1 VKKLIK
7 ILMVLSL
14 VVGLSSVCAAPASG
28 SVEPNKKLYDFSFV
42 DTDFSAVFR
51 SVSVVAGVDILLAPD
66 VKGKMSIKVTKKT
79 WQETLDI
86 ICEIN
91 DLTWVIQDKYI
102 VIQRQS
108 TYQAKQKKIADEE
121 KQQEES
127 APLVRKNFQIH
138 HAKADELVKVLE
150 SMKSG
155 RGRIT
160 VVERTNSIIVYDTD
174 SKIEQMENAL
184 TELDVETLQI
194 MITAKLVVV
203 NSQRARELGVDW
215 SAMLGNNVAMTPG
228 AANGTYGSQAGSS
241 RGAAM
246 VTSFPN
252 NGATPA
258 VSGAATTITTSLFD
272 NNLKLA
278 VSSLMGDASTEVLA
292 SPQVSTLDNTEA
304 QVFMGDKVSIRVI
317 DDSGES
323 STQLVETGIKLTV
336 TPHVSG
342 DNRILLDLHP
352 ENNSY
357 DYDSKGEIVIS
368 TQEAKTKVVV
378 ADGETVIIGG
388 LTRNETQES
397 ESGIPFLKDIPFF
410 GNLFKYTRH
419 SVVKKDLVI
428 FVTPRIIRNYIG
440 NVDLSEPSAETQ
452 GEEAP
457 QMQKV
462 EQPAPAAQ
470 PAQQAAPAAQPAAQ
484 PAPAAEPAPA
494 PAQEPAPAAEPAPAP
509 EPAAEAPAAPEPA
522 ASDVQDDWN

>member
-1 VKKLIK
+1 MKKLTK
-7 ILMVLSL
+7 ILTILL
-14 VVGLSSVCAAPASG
+14 VVASFATAWAAPAEG
-28 SVEPNKKLYDFSFV
+28 SVAPNKKLYDFNFV
-42 DTDFSAVFR
+42 EMDYDAVFR
-51 SVSVVAGVDILLAPD
+51 SVSVIAGVDILVAPD
-66 VKGKMSIKVTKKT
+66 VKGKISLKVTKKT

-102 VIQRQS
+102 TIQRQS
-108 TYQAKQKKIADEE
+108 TYQAKQKKMADEE
-121 KQQEES
+121 KQLEDA

-160 VVERTNSIIVYDTD
+160 TVERTNSIIVYDTEN
-174 SKIEQMENAL
+174 KIEQMSNAL
-184 TELDVETLQI
+184 GELDVETLQI

-203 NSQRARELGVDW
+203 NSNLARELGVDW
-215 SAMLGNNVAMTPG
+215 TATMGNAAITPG
-228 AANGTYGSQAGSS
+228 VAGAATGSQAGSTRTS
-241 RGAAM
+241 AAIR
-246 VTSFPN
+246 SFPN
-252 NGATPA
+252 NGVSPA
-258 VSGAATTITTSLFD
+258 VSGASTAITASVLD
-272 NNLKLA
+272 NNLQIA
-278 VSSLMGDASTEVLA
+278 ISNLMGDASTEVLA

-357 DYDSKGEIVIS
+357 DYDTKGEIVIS

-378 ADGETVIIGG
+378 ADGETVVIGG

-397 ESGIPFLKDIPFF
+397 ESGIPFLKDIPLL
-410 GNLFKYTRH
+410 GNLFKYSRKA
-419 SVVKKDLVI
+419 VIKKDLVI

-440 NVDLSEPSAETQ
+440 NVELSEPSEETA
-452 GEEAP
+452 GAPEAK
-457 QMQKV
+457 KV
-462 EQPAPAAQ
+462 EAA
-470 PAQQAAPAAQPAAQ
+470 PAQQSAPAAAPAAA
-484 PAPAAEPAPA
+484 PAPTQEAAPAEPAAA
-494 PAQEPAPAAEPAPAP
+494 PEAPAP
-509 EPAAEAPAAPEPA
+509 EAPAEG
-522 ASDVQDDWN
+522 DWN

>member
-1 VKKLIK
+1 
-7 ILMVLSL
+7 
-14 VVGLSSVCAAPASG
+14 
-28 SVEPNKKLYDFSFV
+28 
-42 DTDFSAVFR
+42 
-51 SVSVVAGVDILLAPD
+51 
-66 VKGKMSIKVTKKT
+66 
-79 WQETLDI
+79 
-86 ICEIN
+86 
-91 DLTWVIQDKYI
+91 
-102 VIQRQS
+102 
-108 TYQAKQKKIADEE
+108 
-121 KQQEES
+121 
-127 APLVRKNFQIH
+127 
-138 HAKADELVKVLE
+138 
-150 SMKSG
+150 
-155 RGRIT
+155 
-160 VVERTNSIIVYDTD
+160 
-174 SKIEQMENAL
+174 
-184 TELDVETLQI
+184 
-194 MITAKLVVV
+194 
-203 NSQRARELGVDW
+203 
-215 SAMLGNNVAMTPG
+215 
-228 AANGTYGSQAGSS
+228 
-241 RGAAM
+241 M

-484 PAPAAEPAPA
+484 QQAPAAQPAPVAEPAPA

>member
-1 VKKLIK
+1 MKKVVKIVLI
-7 ILMVLSL
+7 LLL
-14 VVGLSSVCAAPASG
+14 AVGFAASFAQQPADNGPS
-28 SVEPNKKLYDFSFV
+28 EPNKKLYNFTFV
-42 DTDFSAVFR
+42 DMDFDAVFR
-51 SVSVVAGVDILLAPD
+51 SLSVTAGVDILLAPD
-66 VKGKMSIKVTKKT
+66 VKGKMSLKITKKT

-91 DLTWVIQDKYI
+91 DLTWLIQDKYI
-102 VIQRQS
+102 TIQRSS
-108 TYQAKQKKIADEE
+108 TYQAKQKKLADEE
-121 KQQEES
+121 AQAEQN
-127 APLVRKNFQIH
+127 APLVRKNFQVH
-138 HAKADELVKVLE
+138 HAKAEELVKVLE
-150 SMKSG
+150 SMKSN

-174 SKIEQMENAL
+174 ARIEQMDNAL

-203 NSQRARELGVDW
+203 NSELARELGVDW
-215 SAMLGNNVAMTPG
+215 TATMGSTALTPG
-228 AANGTYGSQAGSS
+228 AAGTPGGSGAGDTRTS
-241 RGAAM
+241 AAIR
-246 VTSFPN
+246 SFPN
-252 NGATPA
+252 NGVSPA
-258 VSGAATTITTSLFD
+258 VSGASTAITTSVLD
-272 NNLKLA
+272 NHLQLA
-278 VSSLMGDASTEVLA
+278 ISNLMGDASTEVLA

-378 ADGETVIIGG
+378 ADGETVVIGG

-397 ESGIPFLKDIPFF
+397 ESGIPFLKDIPLF
-410 GNLFKYTRH
+410 GNLFKYSRK

-440 NVDLSEPSAETQ
+440 NVDISEASDEMTSAPEAKKV
-452 GEEAP
+452 EEPAQKQAP
-457 QMQKV
+457 AAKKV
-462 EQPAPAAQ
+462 EQQPAAKTSAPAPTAKPAAQ
-470 PAQQAAPAAQPAAQ
+470 QQPAAQ
-484 PAPAAEPAPA
+484 GAAK
-494 PAQEPAPAAEPAPAP
+494 
-509 EPAAEAPAAPEPA
+509 APAAPAPQ
-522 ASDVQDDWN
+522 ASNSDWE

>member
-1 VKKLIK
+1 MKKLTK
-7 ILMVLSL
+7 ILTILL
-14 VVGLSSVCAAPASG
+14 VVASFATAWAAPAEG
-28 SVEPNKKLYDFSFV
+28 SVAPNKKLYDFNFV
-42 DTDFSAVFR
+42 EMDYDAVFR
-51 SVSVVAGVDILLAPD
+51 SVSVIAGVDILVAPD
-66 VKGKMSIKVTKKT
+66 VKGKISLKVTKKT

-86 ICEIN
+86 ICDIN

-102 VIQRQS
+102 TIQRQS
-108 TYQAKQKKIADEE
+108 TYQAKQKKMADEE
-121 KQQEES
+121 KQLEDA

-160 VVERTNSIIVYDTD
+160 TVERTNSIIVYDTEN
-174 SKIEQMENAL
+174 KIEQMSNAL
-184 TELDVETLQI
+184 GELDVETLQI

-203 NSQRARELGVDW
+203 NSNLARELGVDW
-215 SAMLGNNVAMTPG
+215 TATMGNAAITPG
-228 AANGTYGSQAGSS
+228 VAGAATGSQAGSTRTS
-241 RGAAM
+241 AAIR
-246 VTSFPN
+246 SFPN
-252 NGATPA
+252 NGVSPA
-258 VSGAATTITTSLFD
+258 VSGASTAITASVLD
-272 NNLKLA
+272 NNLQIA
-278 VSSLMGDASTEVLA
+278 ISNLMGDASTEVLA

-357 DYDSKGEIVIS
+357 DYDTKGEIVIS

-378 ADGETVIIGG
+378 ADGETVVIGG

-397 ESGIPFLKDIPFF
+397 ESGIPFLKDIPLL
-410 GNLFKYTRH
+410 GNLFKYSRKA
-419 SVVKKDLVI
+419 VIKKDLVI

-440 NVDLSEPSAETQ
+440 NVELSEPSEETA
-452 GEEAP
+452 GAPEAK
-457 QMQKV
+457 KV
-462 EQPAPAAQ
+462 EAAPAQA
-470 PAQQAAPAAQPAAQ
+470 PAAAPAA
-484 PAPAAEPAPA
+484 APA
-494 PAQEPAPAAEPAPAP
+494 PAQEAAPAEPAAAPEAPAP
-509 EPAAEAPAAPEPA
+509 EAPAEG
-522 ASDVQDDWN
+522 DWN

>member
-1 VKKLIK
+1 VKKLTK
-7 ILMVLSL
+7 ILTILL
-14 VVGLSSVCAAPASG
+14 VVASFATAWAAPAEG
-28 SVEPNKKLYDFSFV
+28 SVAPNKKLYDFNFV
-42 DTDFSAVFR
+42 EMDYDAVFR
-51 SVSVVAGVDILLAPD
+51 SVSVIAGVDILVAPD
-66 VKGKMSIKVTKKT
+66 VKGKISLKVTKKT

-86 ICEIN
+86 ICDIN

-102 VIQRQS
+102 TIQRQS
-108 TYQAKQKKIADEE
+108 TYQAKQKKMADEE
-121 KQQEES
+121 KQLEDA

-160 VVERTNSIIVYDTD
+160 TVERTNSIIVYDTEN
-174 SKIEQMENAL
+174 KIEQMSNAL
-184 TELDVETLQI
+184 GELDVETLQI

-203 NSQRARELGVDW
+203 NSNLARELGVDW
-215 SAMLGNNVAMTPG
+215 TATMGNAAITPG
-228 AANGTYGSQAGSS
+228 VAGAATGSQAGSTRTS
-241 RGAAM
+241 AAIR
-246 VTSFPN
+246 SFPN
-252 NGATPA
+252 NGVSPA
-258 VSGAATTITTSLFD
+258 VSGASTAITASVLD
-272 NNLKLA
+272 NNLQIA
-278 VSSLMGDASTEVLA
+278 ISNLMGDASTEVLA

-357 DYDSKGEIVIS
+357 DYDTKGEIVIS

-378 ADGETVIIGG
+378 ADGETVVIGG

-397 ESGIPFLKDIPFF
+397 ESGIPFLKDIPLL
-410 GNLFKYTRH
+410 GNLFKYSRKA
-419 SVVKKDLVI
+419 VIKKDLVI

-440 NVDLSEPSAETQ
+440 NVELSEPSEETA
-452 GEEAP
+452 GAPEAK
-457 QMQKV
+457 KV
-462 EQPAPAAQ
+462 EAAPAQA
-470 PAQQAAPAAQPAAQ
+470 PAAAPAA
-484 PAPAAEPAPA
+484 APA
-494 PAQEPAPAAEPAPAP
+494 PAQEAAPAEPAAAPEAPAP
-509 EPAAEAPAAPEPA
+509 EAPAEG
-522 ASDVQDDWN
+522 DWN